1 MKKPIFAFLI
11 LGLLTIQN
19 VAYGQCKGNLIFQ
32 DEFNGTSLDQSKWS
46 YELGNGCPALCGWG
60 NNEKEYYT
68 NSTQN
73 VNVSGGYLN
82 INAIYNP
89 NYSGSGSDFTSGK
102 INTKGKFD
110 QLYGRFEASIKLP
123 AGTGLWPA
131 FWMLP
136 TDNAYGDWP
145 TSGEIDIME
154 YRGDQQTTSF
164 STMHYGNAWP
174 NNEYDGTTYN
184 LPSGNFTNA
193 FHEFAVEWQPRVLKF
208 YVDNVL
214 IKTETQNPASLN
226 PASNNAVAWPWDK
239 RYYIILNLAL
249 GGWFSGNP
257 STQDIINSAS
267 YPQSM
272 QVDYVRVYDM
282 APGGSQSAYNGVA
295 IALPGKLEAENYNI
309 GCEGSAYHDAD
320 ASNNGGAYRTDA
332 VDIEACTD
340 AGGGY
345 DVSWTEAGEWMNYNV
360 NVTATA
366 VYKIS
371 ARMASLPGNKNF
383 HLELDGVNI
392 SGSMTVPA
400 TSAWSTYQTI
410 TVNNVTITSGNKVLK
425 IVFDDGDVNCNWIQF
440 DQLINTPPLVSITAP
455 VNNASYLAPA
465 SITFTANATDS
476 DGSIS
481 KVEYYNGTNLL
492 GTVASG
498 SAYSYNWANVAA
510 GTYTITAKA
519 YDNLN
524 AVTTSSAITVKVNT
538 NQAPVIS
545 ITAPVNNAAYMA
557 PASVTFTATATDSD
571 GSISKVE
578 YYNGTTLLGTVTSG
592 SAYSYNWTN
601 VAAGTYTITAKSY
614 DNLNAV
620 TTSSAITVK
629 VTANQ
634 SPTVSITSPVTNAN
648 VGINES
654 ITIHADASDSDGS
667 VVKVEFFNGSTK
679 IGESDRAP
687 YTLAWSASNAG
698 TYTIR
703 VVATDNAGATD
714 EDAITIHANIT
725 TGIYNARAIDLNFYP
740 NPAKDVLY
748 FDMAVEKVT
757 VYSINGTIVKNISLN
772 GMDCLTTSDLSSG
785 MYVCEI
791 VTKQGTAFIK
801 ILKE

>member
-1 MKKPIFAFLI
+1 
-11 LGLLTIQN
+11 
-19 VAYGQCKGNLIFQ
+19 
-32 DEFNGTSLDQSKWS
+32 
-46 YELGNGCPALCGWG
+46 
-60 NNEKEYYT
+60 
-68 NSTQN
+68 
-73 VNVSGGYLN
+73 
-82 INAIYNP
+82 
-89 NYSGSGSDFTSGK
+89 
-102 INTKGKFD
+102 
-110 QLYGRFEASIKLP
+110 
-123 AGTGLWPA
+123 
-131 FWMLP
+131 
-136 TDNAYGDWP
+136 
-145 TSGEIDIME
+145 
-154 YRGDQQTTSF
+154 
-164 STMHYGNAWP
+164 
-174 NNEYDGTTYN
+174 
-184 LPSGNFTNA
+184 
-193 FHEFAVEWQPRVLKF
+193 
-208 YVDNVL
+208 
-214 IKTETQNPASLN
+214 
-226 PASNNAVAWPWDK
+226 
-239 RYYIILNLAL
+239 
-249 GGWFSGNP
+249 
-257 STQDIINSAS
+257 
-267 YPQSM
+267 
-272 QVDYVRVYDM
+272 
-282 APGGSQSAYNGVA
+282 
-295 IALPGKLEAENYNI
+295 
-309 GCEGSAYHDAD
+309 
-320 ASNNGGAYRTDA
+320 
-332 VDIEACTD
+332 
-340 AGGGY
+340 
-345 DVSWTEAGEWMNYNV
+345 
-360 NVTATA
+360 
-366 VYKIS
+366 
-371 ARMASLPGNKNF
+371 
-383 HLELDGVNI
+383 
-392 SGSMTVPA
+392 
-400 TSAWSTYQTI
+400 
-410 TVNNVTITSGNKVLK
+410 
-425 IVFDDGDVNCNWIQF
+425 
-440 DQLINTPPLVSITAP
+440 
-455 VNNASYLAPA
+455 
-465 SITFTANATDS
+465 
-476 DGSIS
+476 
-481 KVEYYNGTNLL
+481 
-492 GTVASG
+492 
-498 SAYSYNWANVAA
+498 
-510 GTYTITAKA
+510 
-519 YDNLN
+519 
-524 AVTTSSAITVKVNT
+524 VTTSSAITVKVNT